1 MGLTCLLSP
10 PLSPS
15 LIFFLTGTHTCGFD
29 STVWWAFY
37 LTRFVDALIYLF
49 LPQIC
54 ITAQRLW
61 QGRPLLHRMTART
74 VVIGDCPWVAQSA
87 EALLSKLFACSYS
100 AAGIGVISG
109 NPADHLVHR
118 HTHRVVRGALMVCGR
133 PDGRL
138 SALTS
143 LEATVCLSV
152 NQASSIPSIGSTLES
167 ITIGHNPSTM
177 PLTAKNIFLDRNR
190 PLFLCE
196 KLLTEKEGVHPEELK
211 MSSGAL
217 LGAYSNLRLDSEE
230 KLEEGLQEDVFALMA
245 KFGFSK
251 TEEESEMQK
260 FREVFDSIDEDGG
273 GSLDIEEFTLGF
285 QKVNPDMT
293 DEQSV
298 KTLERIPGVSVNS
311 VADIASIAWDEL
323 FQQFLQLTAA
333 DHVDEKSNP
342 GAQYV
347 FVDPKSQHLLALI
360 ERLAVTKAAVLLQG
374 QTGTGKEIVARTLHA
389 LSDRASAP
397 FVALNCAAMPEHLV
411 EDMLFGHEKG
421 AFTGAARELQGI
433 FEQAK
438 NGTVFLD
445 EIGEMPVQLQAKLL
459 RVLQEKE
466 VVRLG
471 GRDPIALDFRL
482 IAATNKD
489 LKAGIADKTFRE
501 DLYYR
506 ISAFKL
512 QIPSLMDRKGDIL
525 PLANTLAARH
535 GLEHPEFTEA
545 ALRQL
550 YRYSWPGNVRE
561 LDNVIQRAVVFANYG
576 RIDEQHIFFD
586 EPLIREEQS
595 MTQQMLGQDFYASR
609 LGSTPMAPAMP
620 SRHRDLQSAVRESE
634 YDVIMDAINSTRT
647 REDAARKLG
656 ISPRTLRYKMAKLR
670 ESRVGMSHCA

>member
-1 MGLTCLLSP
+1 MTQGNMNRLLGIADPSWPTTSPIEKRAIELGYEAMVSSEPTGLRSR
-10 PLSPS
+10 S
-15 LIFFLTGTHTCGFD
+15 LEFGL
-29 STVWWAFY
+29 
-37 LTRFVDALIYLF
+37 
-49 LPQIC
+49 
-54 ITAQRLW
+54 
-61 QGRPLLHRMTART
+61 
-74 VVIGDCPWVAQSA
+74 VVI
-87 EALLSKLFACSYS
+87 
-100 AAGIGVISG
+100 
-109 NPADHLVHR
+109 HLPR
-118 HTHRVVRGALMVCGR
+118 
-133 PDGRL
+133 
-138 SALTS
+138 
-143 LEATVCLSV
+143 
-152 NQASSIPSIGSTLES
+152 
-167 ITIGHNPSTM
+167 
-177 PLTAKNIFLDRNR
+177 
-190 PLFLCE
+190 
-196 KLLTEKEGVHPEELK
+196 
-211 MSSGAL
+211 
-217 LGAYSNLRLDSEE
+217 
-230 KLEEGLQEDVFALMA
+230 
-245 KFGFSK
+245 
-251 TEEESEMQK
+251 
-260 FREVFDSIDEDGG
+260 G
-273 GSLDIEEFTLGF
+273 GSIQSIIEAMKHFDDAVQFLVLT
-285 QKVNPDMT
+285 DMT

-323 FQQFLQLTAA
+323 FQQFLEPTV
-333 DHVDEKSNP
+333 DDRVDEESHP

-609 LGSTPMAPAMP
+609 LGSTPMDPAMP

>member
-1 MGLTCLLSP
+1 MSSIEQRAIQVGYEAMVSSELIGLRSR
-10 PLSPS
+10 S
-15 LIFFLTGTHTCGFD
+15 LEFGL
-29 STVWWAFY
+29 
-37 LTRFVDALIYLF
+37 
-49 LPQIC
+49 
-54 ITAQRLW
+54 
-61 QGRPLLHRMTART
+61 
-74 VVIGDCPWVAQSA
+74 VVI
-87 EALLSKLFACSYS
+87 
-100 AAGIGVISG
+100 
-109 NPADHLVHR
+109 HL
-118 HTHRVVRGALMVCGR
+118 
-133 PDGRL
+133 P
-138 SALTS
+138 
-143 LEATVCLSV
+143 
-152 NQASSIPSIGSTLES
+152 
-167 ITIGHNPSTM
+167 
-177 PLTAKNIFLDRNR
+177 K
-190 PLFLCE
+190 
-196 KLLTEKEGVHPEELK
+196 
-211 MSSGAL
+211 
-217 LGAYSNLRLDSEE
+217 
-230 KLEEGLQEDVFALMA
+230 
-245 KFGFSK
+245 
-251 TEEESEMQK
+251 
-260 FREVFDSIDEDGG
+260 G
-273 GSLDIEEFTLGF
+273 GSIQSIIEAMKHFDDTIQFL
-285 QKVNPDMT
+285 VLTDMT

-298 KTLERIPGVSVNS
+298 KTLDRIPGVATKSIG
-311 VADIASIAWDEL
+311 DISNIPWDEL
-323 FQQFLQLTAA
+323 FTDQLQPR
-333 DHVDEKSNP
+333 SNDDIREDT
-342 GAQYV
+342 GAQYI

-374 QTGTGKEIVARTLHA
+374 ETGTGKEIVARTLHA

-471 GRDPIALDFRL
+471 GRDSIPLDFRL

-545 ALRQL
+545 ALHQL

-586 EPLIREEQS
+586 EPLIRGEQS

-609 LGSTPMAPAMP
+609 LGSTPMAPAIP

>member
-1 MGLTCLLSP
+1 MTQGNMNRLLGIADPSWPTTSPIEKRAIELGYEAMVSSEPTGLRSR
-10 PLSPS
+10 S
-15 LIFFLTGTHTCGFD
+15 LEFGL
-29 STVWWAFY
+29 
-37 LTRFVDALIYLF
+37 
-49 LPQIC
+49 
-54 ITAQRLW
+54 
-61 QGRPLLHRMTART
+61 
-74 VVIGDCPWVAQSA
+74 VVI
-87 EALLSKLFACSYS
+87 
-100 AAGIGVISG
+100 
-109 NPADHLVHR
+109 HLPR
-118 HTHRVVRGALMVCGR
+118 
-133 PDGRL
+133 
-138 SALTS
+138 
-143 LEATVCLSV
+143 
-152 NQASSIPSIGSTLES
+152 
-167 ITIGHNPSTM
+167 
-177 PLTAKNIFLDRNR
+177 
-190 PLFLCE
+190 
-196 KLLTEKEGVHPEELK
+196 
-211 MSSGAL
+211 
-217 LGAYSNLRLDSEE
+217 
-230 KLEEGLQEDVFALMA
+230 
-245 KFGFSK
+245 
-251 TEEESEMQK
+251 
-260 FREVFDSIDEDGG
+260 G
-273 GSLDIEEFTLGF
+273 GSIQSIIEAMKHFDDAVQFLVLT
-285 QKVNPDMT
+285 DMT

-323 FQQFLQLTAA
+323 FQQFLEPTV
-333 DHVDEKSNP
+333 DDRVDEESHP
-342 GAQYV
+342 GTQYV

-609 LGSTPMAPAMP
+609 VGSTPMTPAMP

>member
-1 MGLTCLLSP
+1 
-10 PLSPS
+10 
-15 LIFFLTGTHTCGFD
+15 
-29 STVWWAFY
+29 
-37 LTRFVDALIYLF
+37 
-49 LPQIC
+49 
-54 ITAQRLW
+54 
-61 QGRPLLHRMTART
+61 
-74 VVIGDCPWVAQSA
+74 
-87 EALLSKLFACSYS
+87 
-100 AAGIGVISG
+100 
-109 NPADHLVHR
+109 
-118 HTHRVVRGALMVCGR
+118 
-133 PDGRL
+133 
-138 SALTS
+138 
-143 LEATVCLSV
+143 
-152 NQASSIPSIGSTLES
+152 
-167 ITIGHNPSTM
+167 
-177 PLTAKNIFLDRNR
+177 
-190 PLFLCE
+190 
-196 KLLTEKEGVHPEELK
+196 
-211 MSSGAL
+211 
-217 LGAYSNLRLDSEE
+217 
-230 KLEEGLQEDVFALMA
+230 
-245 KFGFSK
+245 
-251 TEEESEMQK
+251 
-260 FREVFDSIDEDGG
+260 
-273 GSLDIEEFTLGF
+273 
-285 QKVNPDMT
+285 
-293 DEQSV
+293 
-298 KTLERIPGVSVNS
+298 
-311 VADIASIAWDEL
+311 
-323 FQQFLQLTAA
+323 
-333 DHVDEKSNP
+333 
-342 GAQYV
+342 
-347 FVDPKSQHLLALI
+347 
-360 ERLAVTKAAVLLQG
+360 
-374 QTGTGKEIVARTLHA
+374 

>member
-1 MGLTCLLSP
+1 MTKGNMNRLLGIADPSWPTTSPIEKRAIELGYEAMVSSEPTGLRSR
-10 PLSPS
+10 S
-15 LIFFLTGTHTCGFD
+15 LEFGL
-29 STVWWAFY
+29 
-37 LTRFVDALIYLF
+37 
-49 LPQIC
+49 
-54 ITAQRLW
+54 
-61 QGRPLLHRMTART
+61 
-74 VVIGDCPWVAQSA
+74 VVI
-87 EALLSKLFACSYS
+87 
-100 AAGIGVISG
+100 
-109 NPADHLVHR
+109 HLPR
-118 HTHRVVRGALMVCGR
+118 
-133 PDGRL
+133 
-138 SALTS
+138 
-143 LEATVCLSV
+143 
-152 NQASSIPSIGSTLES
+152 
-167 ITIGHNPSTM
+167 
-177 PLTAKNIFLDRNR
+177 
-190 PLFLCE
+190 
-196 KLLTEKEGVHPEELK
+196 
-211 MSSGAL
+211 
-217 LGAYSNLRLDSEE
+217 
-230 KLEEGLQEDVFALMA
+230 
-245 KFGFSK
+245 
-251 TEEESEMQK
+251 
-260 FREVFDSIDEDGG
+260 G
-273 GSLDIEEFTLGF
+273 GSIQSIIEAMKHFDDAVQFLVLT
-285 QKVNPDMT
+285 DMT

-323 FQQFLQLTAA
+323 FQQFLEPTV
-333 DHVDEKSNP
+333 DDRVDEESHP
-342 GAQYV
+342 GTQYV

-609 LGSTPMAPAMP
+609 LGSTPMDPAMP

>member
-1 MGLTCLLSP
+1 MTQGNTNRLLGIADPIWPTTSPIEKRAIELGYEAMVSSEPTGLRSR
-10 PLSPS
+10 S
-15 LIFFLTGTHTCGFD
+15 LELG
-29 STVWWAFY
+29 
-37 LTRFVDALIYLF
+37 L
-49 LPQIC
+49 
-54 ITAQRLW
+54 
-61 QGRPLLHRMTART
+61 
-74 VVIGDCPWVAQSA
+74 VVI
-87 EALLSKLFACSYS
+87 
-100 AAGIGVISG
+100 
-109 NPADHLVHR
+109 HLPR
-118 HTHRVVRGALMVCGR
+118 
-133 PDGRL
+133 
-138 SALTS
+138 
-143 LEATVCLSV
+143 
-152 NQASSIPSIGSTLES
+152 
-167 ITIGHNPSTM
+167 
-177 PLTAKNIFLDRNR
+177 
-190 PLFLCE
+190 
-196 KLLTEKEGVHPEELK
+196 
-211 MSSGAL
+211 
-217 LGAYSNLRLDSEE
+217 
-230 KLEEGLQEDVFALMA
+230 
-245 KFGFSK
+245 
-251 TEEESEMQK
+251 
-260 FREVFDSIDEDGG
+260 G
-273 GSLDIEEFTLGF
+273 GSIQSIIEAMKHFDDAVQFLVLT
-285 QKVNPDMT
+285 DMT

-298 KTLERIPGVSVNS
+298 KTLDRIPGVSVNS
-311 VADIASIAWDEL
+311 VSDIASIAWDEL
-323 FQQFLQLTAA
+323 FQQLLQPT
-333 DHVDEKSNP
+333 VDDRGDEESNR

-512 QIPSLMDRKGDIL
+512 QIPCLMDRKGDIL

-545 ALRQL
+545 ALSQL

-576 RIDEQHIFFD
+576 LIDEQHIFFD

-595 MTQQMLGQDFYASR
+595 MTQQMFGQDFYASR
-609 LGSTPMAPAMP
+609 LGSTPMAPVMP

>member
-1 MGLTCLLSP
+1 MTQGNTNRLLGIADPIWPTTSPIEKRAIELGYEAMVSSEPTGLRSR
-10 PLSPS
+10 S
-15 LIFFLTGTHTCGFD
+15 LELG
-29 STVWWAFY
+29 
-37 LTRFVDALIYLF
+37 L
-49 LPQIC
+49 
-54 ITAQRLW
+54 
-61 QGRPLLHRMTART
+61 
-74 VVIGDCPWVAQSA
+74 VVI
-87 EALLSKLFACSYS
+87 
-100 AAGIGVISG
+100 
-109 NPADHLVHR
+109 HLPR
-118 HTHRVVRGALMVCGR
+118 
-133 PDGRL
+133 
-138 SALTS
+138 
-143 LEATVCLSV
+143 
-152 NQASSIPSIGSTLES
+152 
-167 ITIGHNPSTM
+167 
-177 PLTAKNIFLDRNR
+177 
-190 PLFLCE
+190 
-196 KLLTEKEGVHPEELK
+196 
-211 MSSGAL
+211 
-217 LGAYSNLRLDSEE
+217 
-230 KLEEGLQEDVFALMA
+230 
-245 KFGFSK
+245 
-251 TEEESEMQK
+251 
-260 FREVFDSIDEDGG
+260 G
-273 GSLDIEEFTLGF
+273 GSIQSIIEAMKHFDDAVQFLVLT
-285 QKVNPDMT
+285 DMT

-298 KTLERIPGVSVNS
+298 KTLDRIPGVSVNS
-311 VADIASIAWDEL
+311 VSDIASIAWDEL
-323 FQQFLQLTAA
+323 FQQLLQPT
-333 DHVDEKSNP
+333 VDDRGDEESNR

-471 GRDPIALDFRL
+471 GRDSIALDFRL

-512 QIPSLMDRKGDIL
+512 QIPCLMDRKGDIL

-535 GLEHPEFTEA
+535 GLEHPEFSEA

-576 RIDEQHIFFD
+576 LIDEQHIFFD

-609 LGSTPMAPAMP
+609 LGINFQLPTG
-620 SRHRDLQSAVRESE
+620 
-634 YDVIMDAINSTRT
+634 AIHSW
-647 REDAARKLG
+647 
-656 ISPRTLRYKMAKLR
+656 
-670 ESRVGMSHCA
+670 

>member
-1 MGLTCLLSP
+1 MTQGNMNRLLGIADPSWPTTSPIEKRAIELGYEAMVSSEPTGLRSR
-10 PLSPS
+10 S
-15 LIFFLTGTHTCGFD
+15 LEFGL
-29 STVWWAFY
+29 
-37 LTRFVDALIYLF
+37 
-49 LPQIC
+49 
-54 ITAQRLW
+54 
-61 QGRPLLHRMTART
+61 
-74 VVIGDCPWVAQSA
+74 VVI
-87 EALLSKLFACSYS
+87 
-100 AAGIGVISG
+100 
-109 NPADHLVHR
+109 HLPR
-118 HTHRVVRGALMVCGR
+118 
-133 PDGRL
+133 
-138 SALTS
+138 
-143 LEATVCLSV
+143 
-152 NQASSIPSIGSTLES
+152 
-167 ITIGHNPSTM
+167 
-177 PLTAKNIFLDRNR
+177 
-190 PLFLCE
+190 
-196 KLLTEKEGVHPEELK
+196 
-211 MSSGAL
+211 
-217 LGAYSNLRLDSEE
+217 
-230 KLEEGLQEDVFALMA
+230 
-245 KFGFSK
+245 
-251 TEEESEMQK
+251 
-260 FREVFDSIDEDGG
+260 G
-273 GSLDIEEFTLGF
+273 GSIQSIIEAMKHFDDAVQFLVLT
-285 QKVNPDMT
+285 DMT

-323 FQQFLQLTAA
+323 FQQFLEPTI
-333 DHVDEKSNP
+333 DDRVDEESHP
-342 GAQYV
+342 GTQYV

-561 LDNVIQRAVVFANYG
+561 LDNVIQRAVGFANYG
-576 RIDEQHIFFD
+576 LIDEQHLFFD
-586 EPLIREEQS
+586 EPLLREEQS
-595 MTQQMLGQDFYASR
+595 MTQQML
-609 LGSTPMAPAMP
+609 
-620 SRHRDLQSAVRESE
+620 
-634 YDVIMDAINSTRT
+634 
-647 REDAARKLG
+647 
-656 ISPRTLRYKMAKLR
+656 
-670 ESRVGMSHCA
+670 

>member
-1 MGLTCLLSP
+1 MNRLLGIADPSWPTTSPIEKRAIELGYEAMVSSEPTGLRSR
-10 PLSPS
+10 S
-15 LIFFLTGTHTCGFD
+15 LEFGL
-29 STVWWAFY
+29 
-37 LTRFVDALIYLF
+37 
-49 LPQIC
+49 
-54 ITAQRLW
+54 
-61 QGRPLLHRMTART
+61 
-74 VVIGDCPWVAQSA
+74 VVI
-87 EALLSKLFACSYS
+87 
-100 AAGIGVISG
+100 
-109 NPADHLVHR
+109 HLPR
-118 HTHRVVRGALMVCGR
+118 
-133 PDGRL
+133 
-138 SALTS
+138 
-143 LEATVCLSV
+143 
-152 NQASSIPSIGSTLES
+152 
-167 ITIGHNPSTM
+167 
-177 PLTAKNIFLDRNR
+177 
-190 PLFLCE
+190 
-196 KLLTEKEGVHPEELK
+196 
-211 MSSGAL
+211 
-217 LGAYSNLRLDSEE
+217 
-230 KLEEGLQEDVFALMA
+230 
-245 KFGFSK
+245 
-251 TEEESEMQK
+251 
-260 FREVFDSIDEDGG
+260 G
-273 GSLDIEEFTLGF
+273 GSIQSIIEAMKHFDDAVQFLVLT
-285 QKVNPDMT
+285 DMT

-323 FQQFLQLTAA
+323 FQQFLQSTVA
-333 DHVDEKSNP
+333 DHVDEKNNP

-438 NGTVFLD
+438 QGTVFLD

-489 LKAGIADKTFRE
+489 LKAGIAEKTFRE

-586 EPLIREEQS
+586 EPLIREEQT
-595 MTQQMLGQDFYASR
+595 MTQQMLGQDFYTSR
-609 LGSTPMAPAMP
+609 LGSTPMVPAMP

>member
-1 MGLTCLLSP
+1 MTQGNTNRLLGIADPIWPTTSPIEKRAIELGYEAMVSSEPTGLRSR
-10 PLSPS
+10 S
-15 LIFFLTGTHTCGFD
+15 LELG
-29 STVWWAFY
+29 
-37 LTRFVDALIYLF
+37 L
-49 LPQIC
+49 
-54 ITAQRLW
+54 
-61 QGRPLLHRMTART
+61 
-74 VVIGDCPWVAQSA
+74 VVI
-87 EALLSKLFACSYS
+87 
-100 AAGIGVISG
+100 
-109 NPADHLVHR
+109 HLPR
-118 HTHRVVRGALMVCGR
+118 
-133 PDGRL
+133 
-138 SALTS
+138 
-143 LEATVCLSV
+143 
-152 NQASSIPSIGSTLES
+152 
-167 ITIGHNPSTM
+167 
-177 PLTAKNIFLDRNR
+177 
-190 PLFLCE
+190 
-196 KLLTEKEGVHPEELK
+196 
-211 MSSGAL
+211 
-217 LGAYSNLRLDSEE
+217 
-230 KLEEGLQEDVFALMA
+230 
-245 KFGFSK
+245 
-251 TEEESEMQK
+251 
-260 FREVFDSIDEDGG
+260 G
-273 GSLDIEEFTLGF
+273 GSIQSIIEAMKHFDDAVQFLVLT
-285 QKVNPDMT
+285 DMT

-311 VADIASIAWDEL
+311 VLDIASIAWDEL
-323 FQQFLQLTAA
+323 FQQFLQPTV
-333 DHVDEKSNP
+333 DDRVDEESHP

-535 GLEHPEFTEA
+535 GLEHPEFSEA

-576 RIDEQHIFFD
+576 LIDEQHIFFD

-609 LGSTPMAPAMP
+609 LGSTPMAPVMP

>member
-1 MGLTCLLSP
+1 MTKGNMNRLLGIADPSWPTTSPIEKRAIELGYEAMVSSEPTGLRSR
-10 PLSPS
+10 S
-15 LIFFLTGTHTCGFD
+15 LEFGL
-29 STVWWAFY
+29 V
-37 LTRFVDALIYLF
+37 VIYL
-49 LPQIC
+49 P
-54 ITAQRLW
+54 R
-61 QGRPLLHRMTART
+61 
-74 VVIGDCPWVAQSA
+74 
-87 EALLSKLFACSYS
+87 
-100 AAGIGVISG
+100 
-109 NPADHLVHR
+109 
-118 HTHRVVRGALMVCGR
+118 
-133 PDGRL
+133 
-138 SALTS
+138 
-143 LEATVCLSV
+143 
-152 NQASSIPSIGSTLES
+152 
-167 ITIGHNPSTM
+167 
-177 PLTAKNIFLDRNR
+177 
-190 PLFLCE
+190 
-196 KLLTEKEGVHPEELK
+196 
-211 MSSGAL
+211 
-217 LGAYSNLRLDSEE
+217 
-230 KLEEGLQEDVFALMA
+230 
-245 KFGFSK
+245 
-251 TEEESEMQK
+251 
-260 FREVFDSIDEDGG
+260 G
-273 GSLDIEEFTLGF
+273 GSIQSIIEAMKHFDDAVQFLVLT
-285 QKVNPDMT
+285 DMT

-323 FQQFLQLTAA
+323 FQQFLEPTV
-333 DHVDEKSNP
+333 DDRVDEESHP
-342 GAQYV
+342 RTQYV

-609 LGSTPMAPAMP
+609 LGSNANG
-620 SRHRDLQSAVRESE
+620 SC
-634 YDVIMDAINSTRT
+634 DAFQTS
-647 REDAARKLG
+647 
-656 ISPRTLRYKMAKLR
+656 
-670 ESRVGMSHCA
+670 

>member
-1 MGLTCLLSP
+1 MIQGNSNRLLGIADPSWPTTSPIEKRAIELGYEAIVSSDPNGLRSRSLQFGLVVIHL
-10 PLSPS
+10 PLSRPIQS
-15 LIFFLTGTHTCGFD
+15 IMEVIKQFD
-29 STVWWAFY
+29 DTV
-37 LTRFVDALIYLF
+37 RFV
-49 LPQIC
+49 
-54 ITAQRLW
+54 
-61 QGRPLLHRMTART
+61 
-74 VVIGDCPWVAQSA
+74 V
-87 EALLSKLFACSYS
+87 
-100 AAGIGVISG
+100 
-109 NPADHLVHR
+109 
-118 HTHRVVRGALMVCGR
+118 LM
-133 PDGRL
+133 
-138 SALTS
+138 
-143 LEATVCLSV
+143 
-152 NQASSIPSIGSTLES
+152 
-167 ITIGHNPSTM
+167 
-177 PLTAKNIFLDRNR
+177 
-190 PLFLCE
+190 
-196 KLLTEKEGVHPEELK
+196 
-211 MSSGAL
+211 
-217 LGAYSNLRLDSEE
+217 
-230 KLEEGLQEDVFALMA
+230 
-245 KFGFSK
+245 
-251 TEEESEMQK
+251 
-260 FREVFDSIDEDGG
+260 
-273 GSLDIEEFTLGF
+273 
-285 QKVNPDMT
+285 DMT

-298 KTLERIPGVSVNS
+298 STLQLVPGVSVKNVQDIS
-311 VADIASIAWDEL
+311 NIDWDGLLDECLRHTPDGDHGRDLNAD
-323 FQQFLQLTAA
+323 
-333 DHVDEKSNP
+333 V
-342 GAQYV
+342 QYV

-360 ERLAVTKAAVLLQG
+360 ERLAVTKASVLLQG
-374 QTGTGKEIVARTLHA
+374 PTGTGKEIVARTLHA

-609 LGSTPMAPAMP
+609 LSSTPMAPAMP